1 MIHLIVVLIV
11 LGLLLWLAD
20 QLPIDG
26 LFKTIIRMLVI
37 LCAILYILQM
47 LGAVSYPIGF

>member
-11 LGLLLWLAD
+11 LGILLYLAD

-26 LFKTIIRMLVI
+26 LFKTLIRVLVI
-37 LCAILYILQM
+37 LCAIIYCLRL
-47 LGAVSYPIGF
+47 LGAVDFPIGF